1 MKKPKI
7 PFKCPHGNFSCLYVD
22 TCGMGVEKSCEL
34 SSTERNLINTEVQQA
49 MIEWQIKRQKA
60 EDSDVQ
66 VVDEKI
72 EFSWFPNNGNCSGV
86 FSSIEG
92 AIKDAEKA
100 YKNGDIEF
108 DNDIE
113 PIINIGPIRRF
124 NLKEA
129 VKNIAEGIEDNIY
142 EQVHDFAFGCDIEV
156 EADISK
162 KDKDSFISE
171 ASNVL
176 FPIIE
181 KYMVVNPSFVCTP
194 EMTYNLKTTV
204 WLFLKKKAEEEKK

>member
-1 MKKPKI
+1 MKNS
-7 PFKCPHGNFSCLYVD
+7 FKERFKNVVNDVRPLKKEE
-22 TCGMGVEKSCEL
+22 VESY
-34 SSTERNLINTEVQQA
+34 
-49 MIEWQIKRQKA
+49 
-60 EDSDVQ
+60 
-66 VVDEKI
+66 EKFNPYDI
-72 EFSWFPNNGNCSGV
+72 SQEEEFSWFPNNGNCSGV